1 MVSYTTDLFVSSISF
16 SVIKIKRVDALPI
29 LRKHHYLGGVG
40 LSAMIYG
47 LFEYGELKGLVS
59 YQTPV
64 SENVR
69 SSVFGV
75 SHKDNVT
82 ELSRLCLLP
91 SCTTPAS
98 QFVSESLKVMG
109 SERSRR
115 GMSPILGIIS
125 FADTSQGH
133 HGGVYQSMSWLFCGT
148 STTKIDQYVDQDGVV
163 RHRRQCG
170 VNITKEQA
178 LEKGWTVR
186 KAEAFVVKNRYI
198 KILGSSK
205 VKKRMRSK
213 LILDVFPY
221 PKPNNN

>member
-1 MVSYTTDLFVSSISF
+1 MVSYTADLFASQTNF
-16 SVIKIKRVDALPI
+16 KVIKIKRVDALPI
-29 LRKHHYLGGVG
+29 LREHHYLGGVG

-69 SSVFGV
+69 SSVFGPE
-75 SHKDNVT
+75 HKDNVT

-91 SCTTPAS
+91 SCTIPAS
-98 QFVSESLKVMG
+98 RFVSESLKIMNR
-109 SERSRR
+109 ERSRR
-115 GMSPILGIIS
+115 GMPPILGLLS

-148 STTKIDQYVDQDGVV
+148 STTKIDQYVDQEGVI

-170 VNITKEQA
+170 INITREQA
-178 LEKGWTVR
+178 LERGWTVR
-186 KAEAFVVKNRYI
+186 KAEDFVVKNRYI
-198 KILGSSK
+198 KILGSKK

-213 LILDVFPY
+213 LKFEVLPY
-221 PKPNNN
+221 PKPNND